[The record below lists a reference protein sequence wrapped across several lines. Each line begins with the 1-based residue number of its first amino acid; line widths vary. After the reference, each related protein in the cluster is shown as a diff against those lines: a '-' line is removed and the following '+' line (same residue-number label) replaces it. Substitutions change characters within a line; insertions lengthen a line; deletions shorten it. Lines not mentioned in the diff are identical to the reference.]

1 MAAAAA
7 AKAAAAALSAGAAF
21 AASSGR
27 AHAGLIPGWSSPSP
41 APAPAAG
48 APPVP
53 APAAGEEPPPPPK
66 VRNDNPRTS
75 AAGLD
80 PAPLERA
87 VELLQYME
95 SLKNPTEIKK
105 VGLPRFG
112 GTFARRLLP
121 VPWF

>member
-41 APAPAAG
+41 APAAG
-48 APPVP
+48 APPAP
-53 APAAGEEPPPPPK
+53 APGAEEPPPPK